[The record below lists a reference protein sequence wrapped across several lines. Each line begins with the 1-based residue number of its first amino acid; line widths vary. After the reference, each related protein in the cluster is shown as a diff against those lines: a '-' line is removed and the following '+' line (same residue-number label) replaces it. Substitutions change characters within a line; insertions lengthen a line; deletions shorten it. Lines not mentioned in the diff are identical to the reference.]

1 MRIKHFIIAT
11 MLAALPCAECLADG
25 VRFLVVNGKDGSKT
39 TFALSDNPK
48 VSCKSGELTVIAG
61 SRTFTLGLADVQNY
75 LFEEESTGIENVM
88 KDGSVKMESGCVVF
102 SGLNAG
108 SAVSVYLQDGRL
120 IRESKTDAGG
130 NAVVDL
136 SNMPKGVL
144 IIHSNKTDI
153 KIINR

>member
-1 MRIKHFIIAT
+1 MRTRHFIIAT
-11 MLAALPCAECLADG
+11 MLAALPWAECLADG
-25 VRFLVVNGKDGSKT
+25 VRFLVVNGKDGTKT

-48 VSCKSGELTVIAG
+48 VSCKSGELTVTAG

-75 LFEEESTGIENVM
+75 QFAEESTGIENVI
-88 KDGSVKMESGCVVF
+88 KDGSVKMENGCVVF

-108 SAVSVYLQDGRL
+108 SLVSVYLQDGRL
-120 IRESKTDAGG
+120 LRDCKADGSG
-130 NAVVDL
+130 NAVVEL